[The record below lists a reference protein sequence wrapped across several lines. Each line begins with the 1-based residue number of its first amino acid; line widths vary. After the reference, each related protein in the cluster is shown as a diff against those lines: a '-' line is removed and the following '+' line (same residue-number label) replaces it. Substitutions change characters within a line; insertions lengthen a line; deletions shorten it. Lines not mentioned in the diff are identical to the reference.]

1 MAVDFMNELV
11 WLILGVYVV
20 LLVIVDC
27 GSP

>member
-1 MAVDFMNELV
+1 MTVDFMNELV

-20 LLVIVDC
+20 LLVIMDC